1 MPRSMLGMYIRR
13 TTIKSRRS
21 GEPYFTYRLVE
32 SVREAGRVR
41 QRTVLNLGRYFDVP
55 RAQWPALVQ
64 RIEALLGAQSDL
76 FADALD
82 ARWEQKAQHYAAQVI
97 RSRAGR
103 GDGDTAP
110 KQYHSIDVSAVDV
123 VRPRSVAVEHVAV
136 STLRQVGL
144 DEQLTVL
151 GFNGPQRAAAIGSLI
166 GRMTAPGSEL
176 ATHHWLQQRS
186 ALGELIDFDF
196 TTLDVMALYRISD
209 RLLAHKP
216 ALEAFLYERERDL
229 FDLDE
234 VITLYDLTNTYFEGT
249 AHANA
254 NAAFGRS
261 KEKRTDCPLVT
272 LALVLDASGF
282 PKRSRVFAGNAA
294 EAKTLAEMVQ
304 ALAPQTRETPPTV
317 VLDAGIATEDNIA
330 WLNEQGYRYVVVSR
344 RRHRQFDP
352 DDACLIKEDGPL
364 TIRAQRVVN
373 DDTGEVELYC
383 HSTQR
388 EQKERGIADRFA
400 QRFEAALQKLA
411 DGLHKPRTVKR
422 YEKVLERI
430 GRLKQ
435 KYPRAAQYYEI
446 TVEQDEDGPN
456 AKAIH
461 WQRIT
466 PVDDTLP
473 GVYCLRTNQTEWDER
488 TLWQTYVM
496 LTDLEAVFR
505 SLKSEL
511 GLRPVYHHKTDRVSG
526 HLFISVLAYHLV
538 HAIRLQLKA
547 CGIHLSWDG
556 IRRELDGQD
565 RVTVEL
571 KREDGRTMHVR
582 KATRAEPRQQLIYD
596 ALGITDRPG
605 RQQITVV

>member
-1 MPRSMLGMYIRR
+1 MPRSMGGMYIRR

-32 SVREAGRVR
+32 SMREAGRVR
-41 QRTVLNLGRYFDVP
+41 QRTVLNLGRHFDVP

-64 RIEALLGAQSDL
+64 RIEALLGGQSDL
-76 FADALD
+76 FAAALD
-82 ARWEQKAQHYAAQVI
+82 ARWEEMAQRYAAQVI

-103 GDGDTAP
+103 SDGDTAP
-110 KQYHSIDVSAVDV
+110 KRYHSIDVGAVDV
-123 VRPRSVAVEHVAV
+123 VRPRSVAVEHVAL
-136 STLRQVGL
+136 SALRQVGL
-144 DEQLTVL
+144 DEQLTAL
-151 GFNGPQRAAAIGSLI
+151 GFNGPQRAAAIGTLI

-176 ATHHWLQQRS
+176 ATHQWLEQRS

-196 TTLDVMALYRISD
+196 TTLDLMALYRISD

-216 ALEAFLYERERDL
+216 ALEAFLYEREHDL
-229 FDLDE
+229 FDIDE

-249 AHANA
+249 GHANA
-254 NAAFGRS
+254 NAAFGKS

-304 ALAPQTRETPPTV
+304 ALAPGTHETPPTV

-364 TIRAQRVVN
+364 TIRAQRVIN

-388 EQKERGIADRFA
+388 EQKERGIAERFA
-400 QRFEAALQKLA
+400 QRFEAELQKLA
-411 DGLHKPRTVKR
+411 EGLRKPRTVKR
-422 YEKVLERI
+422 YDKVLERI

-435 KYPRAAQYYEI
+435 KYPRAAHYYEI
-446 TVEQDEDGPN
+446 TVEQDEDGPT
-456 AKAIH
+456 AKAIR

-473 GVYCLRTNQTEWDER
+473 GVYCLRSNQTEWDEQ
-488 TLWQTYVM
+488 TLWQTYVT

-538 HAIRLQLKA
+538 HTIRLQLKA

-571 KREDGRTMHVR
+571 KREDGRTVHVR

-596 ALGITDRPG
+596 ALAITDRPG
-605 RQQITVV
+605 PQQITVV